1 MKPFSAKLRVGKQI
15 LGIGLS
21 EIDILKMRN
30 GQPMVLDLESCG
42 VGLWFKG
49 ADGKREFLQP
59 RDSTVVIFA
68 GDTNEDIGALLSINL
83 TPLKKKS

>member
-1 MKPFSAKLRVGKQI
+1 MKPFSAKLRAGGQI

-49 ADGKREFLQP
+49 TDGKREFLQP
-59 RDSTVVIFA
+59 RDSTVVICA
-68 GDTNEDIGALLSINL
+68 GDTNEDIGMLLSVNL
-83 TPLKKKS
+83 KPSKP